1 MMNDVRAAG
10 GRRAD
15 EHHRGGPSVPTAL
28 PSTTTAA
35 RYRAVP
41 LLLLT
46 AVLGFAGTVAAP
58 AAHAIDDPSRPDARV
73 THGPSCAPGG
83 VVVEIAAGTAAYS
96 VVLASTRLPGGEDSG
111 ALAAG
116 ALLTLRTGDVAWGE
130 TIDPWL
136 EFTAADGTSYVDEL
150 PGFTFTRPAED
161 DCAAIT
167 APATQ
172 ASVPP
177 LTLPGL
183 GALPSIDAVPDGEEA
198 IDAGAPGL
206 PDAIDQPP
214 MDGAGARPSDP
225 AAAADADGG
234 PARAPAEGP
243 ERSTA
248 PMATV
253 VVAQT
258 VPLGATL
265 PLVPMFAAALTLGAA
280 AAGLVSVALRRRPAT
295 PGRRPP
301 GSA

>member
-1 MMNDVRAAG
+1 
-10 GRRAD
+10 
-15 EHHRGGPSVPTAL
+15 VPTAL

-35 RYRAVP
+35 GYRAGT

-46 AVLGFAGTVAAP
+46 AVLGLAGTVAAP
-58 AAHAIDDPSRPDARV
+58 TAHAIDDPSHPDAHV

-96 VVLASTRLPGGEDSG
+96 VVLATTRLPDGEDSG

-116 ALLTLRTGDVAWGE
+116 ALLTLRTGEVAWGE

-136 EFTAADGTSYVDEL
+136 EFTAADGTSYVDDL
-150 PGFTFTRPAED
+150 PGYTFTRPAED

-167 APATQ
+167 APPPP

-183 GALPSIDAVPDGEEA
+183 GALPPLGAAPDGEDA
-198 IDAGAPGL
+198 VDAGAPGL
-206 PDAIDQPP
+206 PDALDQPP
-214 MDGAGARPSDP
+214 TDDSGGAPSDGGSGTGS
-225 AAAADADGG
+225 DAGSDAGSDGG
-234 PARAPAEGP
+234 PARAPAEGA
-243 ERSTA
+243 ERST
-248 PMATV
+248 PQTGTV

-258 VPLGATL
+258 VPIGSTI
-265 PLVPMFAAALTLGAA
+265 PLVPLFVAALALGGA
-280 AAGLVSVALRRRPAT
+280 AAGLASIALRSRPGT
-295 PGRRPP
+295 PGRRPS